1 MELLNYA
8 RGNFCGMWVFAY
20 SWGCCFVD
28 APVFSFSKKDNS
40 SKFVFVENV
49 NSLGRATQ
57 EYHENWATAN
67 SNDFTVLVIWKSEVL
82 NMCEYALSEEK
93 NTKFSNTLWQHLF
106 FFLSEGCIN
115 NTFINEFH
123 CNWFNIHVNIQYP
136 CFINTIL
143 DQMLEMARP
152 A

>member
-1 MELLNYA
+1 M
-8 RGNFCGMWVFAY
+8 CVFAY

-28 APVFSFSKKDNS
+28 APVFSFSKKAVSVRKVIFLNLFLLRMWIHWEEHHKLYLLFD
-40 SKFVFVENV
+40 KV
-49 NSLGRATQ
+49 NFWTC
-57 EYHENWATAN
+57 
-67 SNDFTVLVIWKSEVL
+67 V
-82 NMCEYALSEEK
+82 NMHCQREK
-93 NTKFSNTLWQHLF
+93 NTKLSHTLWQHL

-123 CNWFNIHVNIQYP
+123 CNWFNFHVNIQYP

>member
-28 APVFSFSKKDNS
+28 APVFSFSKKAVSARKIILLNLFLLRMWIHWEGLPKNTTKIEPPQIPMIS
-40 SKFVFVENV
+40 QYLLFEKVKFWTCV
-49 NSLGRATQ
+49 NMHCQR
-57 EYHENWATAN
+57 
-67 SNDFTVLVIWKSEVL
+67 
-82 NMCEYALSEEK
+82 EK
-93 NTKFSNTLWQHLF
+93 NTKLSHTLWQHI

-123 CNWFNIHVNIQYP
+123 RNWFNIHVNNILVSSIQFWTK
-136 CFINTIL
+136 C
-143 DQMLEMARP
+143 
-152 A
+152 